1 MSREQNILARLFGNQ
16 QQQAA
21 TATNVQA
28 PATSLPAAPT
38 QQPPAQPAPGPSA
51 ANPQHAANGQPL
63 NHPGSMDG
71 QQQQQMQGNTPQQQ
85 HQQQEAQPDPNGQQ
99 GTEANP
105 LDFFATMYDN
115 ADNGASS
122 EEAPVFALDPE
133 KLTAAA
139 SKLDFTKDLDPE
151 LLQGLA
157 SGDLTKLPELL
168 NAVGRA
174 SYSQALQ
181 HGAALTDKFVGQHS
195 DYQNKQLA
203 PMVRDQLTQN
213 ELNSDAGGLDLSN
226 PVVARAVADTAKQ
239 LSQRHPTLPPSVI
252 AQKAKEYHIQLAS
265 TMLGMNAEGMQQLPD
280 MYKQQQQQ
288 AQSQDTDWDAYFSQ
302 S

>member
-1 MSREQNILARLFGNQ
+1 MSREQNILSRLFGNQ
-16 QQQAA
+16 QQQAQ
-21 TATNVQA
+21 QA
-28 PATSLPAAPT
+28 ANAQPAPT
-38 QQPPAQPAPGPSA
+38 QQQQQQQPAPGPSQ
-51 ANPQHAANGQPL
+51 ANPQQAANGQPL

-71 QQQQQMQGNTPQQQ
+71 QQQPHMEGITPQAQ
-85 HQQQEAQPDPNGQQ
+85 HQQSGANPTQSDPTGQQ
-99 GTEANP
+99 ADDLNG
-105 LDFFATMYDN
+105 LDFFATLYDN
-115 ADNGASS
+115 TDNGANS

-157 SGDLTKLPELL
+157 SGDLSKLPELL

-239 LSQRHPTLPPSVI
+239 LSKRHPTLPPSVI
-252 AQKAKEYHIQLAS
+252 AQRAKEYHIQLAS
-265 TMLGMNAEGMQQLPD
+265 SMLGVSAEGMQQLPD
-280 MYKQQQQQ
+280 LYKQQQQEV
-288 AQSQDTDWDAYFSQ
+288 QSQDTDWDAYFSQ